1 MCPALSTTRSW
12 PGPSDPPV
20 LDRALAPG
28 RSICGATCLATPTVA
43 AMSSTMR
50 ALRITSW
57 GAPPE
62 LVTVPVPEVGPGQVL
77 VRVGGCGLCH
87 SDLDMM
93 AMPAA
98 VGEALGWSMPFTL
111 GHETAGWVEAVG
123 EGVDGLAVGD
133 AVALASPS
141 SCGSCRW
148 CTSGRENRCT
158 AALVGRGYGR
168 DGGLADLVLAEDA
181 RGVLPIGSLDPAA
194 AAPLTD
200 AGATS
205 HHAVRRVLPALGD
218 GSTVVVLGLGG
229 LGAFVVQLLRA
240 LSGARVIAADPDPVR
255 RELGARLG
263 AHEVVDGVRRGTA
276 REIGGLVGPAGADAV
291 IDLVG
296 TDDTIGCAVRVA
308 GVGASIGIVGAAG
321 GTLARPWYGTL
332 PRDGE
337 VFTFQGSDLADAR
350 AVLDLAAA
358 GRLEVP
364 TVRYALDDVAQAY
377 EALQAGSLA
386 GRLVVVP

>member
-1 MCPALSTTRSW
+1 MA
-12 PGPSDPPV
+12 
-20 LDRALAPG
+20 
-28 RSICGATCLATPTVA
+28 
-43 AMSSTMR
+43 STMR
-50 ALRITSW
+50 ALRITRW
-57 GAPPE
+57 GLPPE
-62 LVTVPVPEVGPGQVL
+62 MVRVSVPEVGPGQVL

-98 VGEALGWSMPFTL
+98 VGEALGWHLPFTL

-123 EGVDGLAVGD
+123 DGVDGLGPGD

-141 SCGSCRW
+141 SCGTCRW
-148 CTSGRENRCT
+148 CRGGLENRC
-158 AALVGRGYGR
+158 ASALVGRGYGR
-168 DGGLADLVLAEDA
+168 DGGLADLVLVGDA
-181 RGVLPIGSLDPAA
+181 RGVLPIGALDPAL

-205 HHAVRRVLPALGD
+205 HHAVRRVLPALGA
-218 GSTVVVLGLGG
+218 GSTAVVIGIGG
-229 LGAFVVQLLRA
+229 LGAFVVQLLRV
-240 LSGARVIAADPDPVR
+240 LSDARVVAVDPDPVR
-255 RELGARLG
+255 RALGERLG
-263 AHEVVDGVRRGTA
+263 AHEVLDGVRRGSA
-276 REIGGLVGPAGADAV
+276 REIAELVGSGGADAV

-296 TDDTIGCAVRVA
+296 TDDTISCAVRVA

-332 PRDGE
+332 PRDGQ

-364 TVRYALDDVAQAY
+364 TVRFSLDEVADAYGALR
-377 EALQAGSLA
+377 AGSLA
-386 GRLVVVP
+386 GRAVVVP